1 MAREFLKVGTK
12 WGEVCIKIARW
23 PSGAISNASPEYE
36 DCRRLA
42 MQHSVAL
49 KEVMQE
55 AMRNY
60 LATETDVVASSTG
73 AFSSGKGGL

>member
-1 MAREFLKVGTK
+1 
-12 WGEVCIKIARW
+12 
-23 PSGAISNASPEYE
+23 
-36 DCRRLA
+36 